1 MRDTDTKMK
10 VIIFHIICLLVLS
23 ACPVTGQVLHE
34 LEETPFNDKVNDNGS
49 AVTYFIRTSGDRV
62 LKLLNLKTKASATF
76 TNIVSETVLTNELL
90 LAFDYKHKQLFRVG
104 LNEMRIDT
112 LKQVTDYYWLNNHNV
127 LVYRKDDENL
137 KMWDAANNKT
147 RALGQA
153 KYLEL
158 SADKDKMVWGTEEL
172 LKLYDF
178 ATHKAK
184 TWNRKEC
191 GITDPVKKII
201 WNSKG
206 STAYVCTSNASEY
219 KIFKLD
225 NRSCAAVFSGKIKPD
240 HSQTVID
247 TLFGSVRVLSDRYI
261 ALPVKITL
269 PDAAASQPEIWLGK
283 TTGTTP
289 AVKKDMETRTQLGI
303 ADLKNGTFLNLATAK
318 QNVRFAVSHDGKK
331 VFSYE
336 LGDDSNQLIP
346 DIDVYMY
353 TDDFKDKQ
361 KLDTFTGYREMMYN
375 TEAFPFI
382 LYLKDKDWI
391 LYDYK
396 THKRKAF
403 TKDSGGIFYRENDLY
418 HLKQY
423 DVVLQRMATLRNRWL
438 FFYDLNDIWVYDV
451 PYNNYKKVTRG
462 SDQSRIY
469 RFYTHHFEMK
479 TRPFAF
485 DYDRRLKDEKY
496 HIVHWSK
503 EDYTE
508 EGLSLLND
516 AFELKELVKDKA
528 HYNQMYL
535 SKTVI
540 SYIKEKAS
548 TPSAL
553 YVYDIA
559 TGKETL
565 VYQCGMADE
574 QAKNLQTEYVQWIN
588 EDGNRQ
594 GVIVRYPL
602 NYDPK
607 QLYPAVVYIYE
618 DKAKEQNHYQ
628 SPFKPSEIGFN
639 HRTYTDNGYFVLEP
653 DIYYE
658 YGAPGKS
665 AARCVLKALDKAL
678 EKCSIDPDKV
688 GLTGHSFGGYETNY
702 IITQT
707 NRFKAA
713 VSGAGVA
720 DMTTCY
726 FSVNNRNLRSESWRF
741 PEQCFRMKKG
751 FFDLTHQ
758 YMENSP
764 VFQSSQISTP
774 LLLWSGKKDSSVEP
788 RQSVAMFLAL
798 KNQRK
803 EVNMLLYEKEDHV
816 LNSMENKIDLQQ
828 KMFSWFNYY
837 LKGVPQPEWIKE
849 GLP

>member
-1 MRDTDTKMK
+1 MRDTDTQMK

-23 ACPVTGQVLHE
+23 ACPATGQVLHE
-34 LEETPFNDKVNDNGS
+34 LEETPFNDKVNDHGS
-49 AVTYFIRTSGDRV
+49 AATYFIRTSGNRV
-62 LKLLNLKTKASATF
+62 LKLLNLRTKTSATF
-76 TNIVSETVLTNELL
+76 SNIVSETVLTNELL
-90 LAFDYKHKQLFRVG
+90 LAYDYKHKHLFRVA
-104 LNEMRIDT
+104 LDEMRIDT
-112 LKQVTDYYWLNNHNV
+112 LKQVTDYYWLENRGI
-127 LVYRKDDENL
+127 LVYKDDAEDL
-137 KMWDAANNKT
+137 KLWDAATNKT
-147 RALGQA
+147 KALGQA
-153 KYLEL
+153 PYFEL
-158 SADKDKMVWGTEEL
+158 SADKDKMVWGTREL
-172 LKLYDF
+172 LQLYDF
-178 ATHKAK
+178 ATHKVK
-184 TWNRKEC
+184 TWNSKDC

-206 STAYVCTSNASEY
+206 STAYVCTSNTSDY

-225 NRSCAAVFSGKIKPD
+225 NRSCTAVFSGKIKPD
-240 HSQTVID
+240 HSQTIID
-247 TLFGSVRVLSDRYI
+247 TLFSSVRVLSDRYI
-261 ALPVKITL
+261 ALPVKITF
-269 PDAAASQPEIWLGK
+269 PATATPQPEIWLAK

-289 AVKKDMETRTQLGI
+289 AVKRDMETRVQLGI

-318 QNVRFAVSHDGKK
+318 QNVRFAVSHDGKR

-336 LGDDSNQLIP
+336 PGDDSNQFIP
-346 DIDVYMY
+346 DIAVYMY
-353 TDDFKDKQ
+353 TEDFKDKQ

-391 LYDYK
+391 LYNYK

-403 TKDSGGIFYRENDLY
+403 TKDSGGVFYKENDQY

-423 DVVLQRMATLRNRWL
+423 DVVLQKMAIYGNRWL
-438 FFYDLNDIWVYDV
+438 FFYDLNDIWIYDV
-451 PYNNYKKVTRG
+451 PHNNYKKITHG
-462 SDQSRIY
+462 SGQSRIY
-469 RFYTHHFEMK
+469 RFYDPHFEVK
-479 TRPFAF
+479 DRPFSF
-485 DYDRRLKDEKY
+485 DYDRRLKDEKH
-496 HIVHWSK
+496 HIVHWNT

-516 AFELKELVKDKA
+516 AFELKELVQDKA
-528 HYNQMYL
+528 HYSQMCL
-535 SKTVI
+535 SKGAV
-540 SYIKEKAS
+540 SYIKEKAN
-548 TPSAL
+548 TPPAL

-565 VYQCGMADE
+565 IHQGDTADE
-574 QAKNLQTEYVQWIN
+574 QAKNLKTEYVQWIN

-665 AARCVLKALDKAL
+665 ATRCVLMALDKAL
-678 EKCSIDPDKV
+678 EKCSIDPGKV

-713 VSGAGVA
+713 VSGAGIS
-720 DMTTCY
+720 DIINWY
-726 FSVNNRNLRSESWRF
+726 FSVNSINLRSESWRF
-741 PEQCFRMKKG
+741 PEQSFRMKKS
-751 FFDLTHQ
+751 FFDLTDQ
-758 YMENSP
+758 YLENSP
-764 VFQSSQISTP
+764 VLQSSHITTP
-774 LLLWSGKKDSSVEP
+774 LLLWSGKKDDTVEP
-788 RQSVAMFLAL
+788 RQSVALFLAL
-798 KNQRK
+798 KNQQK
-803 EVNMLLYEKEDHV
+803 EVNMLLYEKEGHV
-816 LNSMENKIDLQQ
+816 LNRIENKMDLQQ
-828 KMFSWFNYY
+828 KIFSWFNHY
-837 LKGVPQPEWIKE
+837 LKEAPEPEWIKE

>member
-34 LEETPFNDKVNDNGS
+34 LEETPFNDKVNDDGS
-49 AVTYFIRTSGDRV
+49 AVTYFIRTSEDRV
-62 LKLLNLKTKASATF
+62 LKVLNIKTKASATF
-76 TNIVSETVLTNELL
+76 SNIVSETVLTNELL

-127 LVYRKDDENL
+127 LVYKEDDENL

-451 PYNNYKKVTRG
+451 PHNNYKKVTQG

-548 TPSAL
+548 TPPAL

-565 VYQCGMADE
+565 VYQSGMADE

-837 LKGVPQPEWIKE
+837 LKGAPQPEWIKE

>member
-1 MRDTDTKMK
+1 MK

-76 TNIVSETVLTNELL
+76 SNIVSETVLTNELL
-90 LAFDYKHKQLFRVG
+90 LAFDYKYKQLFRVG

-112 LKQVTDYYWLNNHNV
+112 LKQVTDYYWLNNHSV
-127 LVYRKDDENL
+127 LVYKEDDENL

-172 LKLYDF
+172 LQLYDF

-184 TWNRKEC
+184 TWSRKEC

-206 STAYVCTSNASEY
+206 STAYICTSNASEY

-225 NRSCAAVFSGKIKPD
+225 NLSCAAVFSGKIKLD
-240 HSQTVID
+240 HSHTVID
-247 TLFGSVRVLSDRYI
+247 TLFGSVRVLSDRYV

-303 ADLKNGTFLNLATAK
+303 ADLKKGTFLNLATAK

-396 THKRKAF
+396 THERKAF
-403 TKDSGGIFYRENDLY
+403 TKDSGGIFYRENDRY

-451 PYNNYKKVTRG
+451 PHNNYKKVTRG

-496 HIVHWSK
+496 HIIHWSK

-535 SKTVI
+535 SKTVV

-548 TPSAL
+548 TPPAL

-565 VYQCGMADE
+565 VYQSGMADE

-594 GVIVRYPL
+594 GVIVRYPV

-678 EKCSIDPDKV
+678 EKCSINPDKV

-816 LNSMENKIDLQQ
+816 LNSMENKMDLQQ

-837 LKGVPQPEWIKE
+837 LKGAPQPEWIKE

>member
-1 MRDTDTKMK
+1 MK
-10 VIIFHIICLLVLS
+10 AIIFHIICLLVVS
-23 ACPVTGQVLHE
+23 TCPVTGQVLHE
-34 LEETPFNDKVNDNGS
+34 LEETPFNDKVNDDGS

-62 LKLLNLKTKASATF
+62 LKLQNLKTKASATF
-76 TNIVSETVLTNELL
+76 SNIVSETVLTNELL
-90 LAFDYKHKQLFRVG
+90 LAFDYKHKHLFRVT
-104 LNEMRIDT
+104 LDEMRIDT

-127 LVYRKDDENL
+127 LVYREDAENL
-137 KMWDAANNKT
+137 KMWDAATNKT
-147 RALGQA
+147 RTLGQA

-158 SADKDKMVWGTEEL
+158 SADKGKMVWGTHEL
-172 LKLYDF
+172 LQLHDF
-178 ATHKAK
+178 TTNRAK
-184 TWNRKEC
+184 TWNRKEY
-191 GITDPVKKII
+191 GITDHIKKIV

-206 STAYVCTSNASEY
+206 NTAYVCTNNASEY

-225 NRSCAAVFSGKIKPD
+225 NRSCTAVFSGKIKPD
-240 HSQTVID
+240 HSHTVID

-269 PDAAASQPEIWLGK
+269 PEPATSQPEIWLGK

-289 AVKKDMETRTQLGI
+289 AVKKDMETRAQLGI

-318 QNVRFAVSHDGKK
+318 RNVRFAVTHDGKR
-331 VFSYE
+331 VLSYE
-336 LGDDSNQLIP
+336 FGDGSNQFTP
-346 DIDVYMY
+346 DIEVYMY
-353 TDDFKDKQ
+353 TEDFKDRQ
-361 KLDTFTGYREMMYN
+361 KLDTFTGYREMIYN

-403 TKDSGGIFYRENDLY
+403 TKNSGGVFYRENDQY

-423 DVVLQRMATLRNRWL
+423 DVVLQKMATWRNRWL

-451 PYNNYKKVTRG
+451 PHNSYKKVTQG
-462 SDQSRIY
+462 SGQSRVY
-469 RFYTHHFEMK
+469 RFYAPHFEMK
-479 TRPFAF
+479 ILPFSF

-508 EGLSLLND
+508 EGLSLLKD
-516 AFELKELVKDKA
+516 AFELKELVQDKA
-528 HYNQMYL
+528 HYSQMCL
-535 SKTVI
+535 SKSAV
-540 SYIKEKAS
+540 SYIKEKAN
-548 TPSAL
+548 TPPAL
-553 YVYDIA
+553 YVYDIV
-559 TGKETL
+559 TGRETL
-565 VYQCGMADE
+565 VYQSGTADE
-574 QAKNLQTEYVQWIN
+574 QAKKLQTEYVQWVN

-602 NYDPK
+602 NYDPR
-607 QLYPAVVYIYE
+607 QLYPAIVYIYE

-665 AARCVLKALDKAL
+665 ATRCVLKALDKVL
-678 EKCSIDPDKV
+678 EKCSIDPDRI

-707 NRFKAA
+707 NRFKTA
-713 VSGAGVA
+713 VSGAGIA
-720 DMTTCY
+720 DITNWY
-726 FSVNNRNLRSESWRF
+726 FSVNSINLRSESWRF
-741 PEQCFRMKKG
+741 PEQSFRMKKG
-751 FFDLTHQ
+751 FFDLTDQ
-758 YMENSP
+758 YIENSP
-764 VFQSSQISTP
+764 VFQSSHITTP
-774 LLLWSGKKDSSVEP
+774 LLLWSGKKDDTVEP
-788 RQSVAMFLAL
+788 RQSVSMFLAL
-798 KNQRK
+798 KNQQK
-803 EVNMLLYEKEDHV
+803 EVNMLLYEKEGHV
-816 LNSMENKIDLQQ
+816 LNRMENKIDLQQ

-837 LKGVPQPEWIKE
+837 LKGAPEPEWIKE